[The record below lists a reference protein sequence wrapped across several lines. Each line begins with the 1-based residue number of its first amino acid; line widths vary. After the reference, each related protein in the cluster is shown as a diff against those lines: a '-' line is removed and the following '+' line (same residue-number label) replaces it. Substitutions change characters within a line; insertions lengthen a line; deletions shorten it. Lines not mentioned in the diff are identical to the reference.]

1 MNADSVDTMAHWFI
15 FVVTELAMPSIWL
28 FVLLI
33 LRLAWKKKG
42 WQMGFAVEWGLL
54 LTCIANAYLSAAFHL
69 E

>member
-1 MNADSVDTMAHWFI
+1 
-15 FVVTELAMPSIWL
+15 MPSIWL

-69 E
+69 EYLRCAFLLLDFLRR

>member
-1 MNADSVDTMAHWFI
+1 MNADSVDAMAHFVI

-42 WQMGFAVEWGLL
+42 MADGFRCRVGA
-54 LTCIANAYLSAAFHL
+54 TANLYC
-69 E
+69 